1 MKKHRNISLTFM
13 MFCFFISTA
22 QENNYWSVKQGAIA
36 SLTGGAV
43 IANTSNQTAA
53 YYNPGLLPFIKSN
66 SVSLNASTYFLKSA
80 SIENG
85 AGKNIDLE
93 YARFGVVPQNI
104 FGILDI
110 TKNDKLTLSY
120 AILSEMHSEINFA
133 VRNEFKIDISDIY
146 PGNET
151 YLGGYKYYNK
161 LRENWYG
168 LAAGYEL
175 SDQFGVGFS
184 TFIVANNLD
193 YSEARIANVIVEDDT
208 NNFVRTI
215 INSSLNEDLTYSS
228 LGVLMKLG
236 LSYKLDKL
244 RLGLTLTSPLLNI
257 NFLGKATVTRGV
269 YISTDDN
276 SLSNINQVSFQE
288 KINTTNKKPLTIDF
302 GATYSF
308 PKTDVSF
315 RAAYYGAIDTYDLI
329 DKNDFDNSSN
339 FDQIEDFGIPQ
350 MAKNSVTNI
359 GVGLIQELS
368 EKMSLY
374 AGFST
379 DFNNFDESKLNRQ
392 EDFVPSI
399 GYWDLYHYSLGLSNR
414 LKHFQLVYGLT
425 YMTGRSQGDV
435 QIINISDPIID
446 NLFFGELTQ
455 DTKTTVNEINL
466 NIGFIYYFH

>member
-1 MKKHRNISLTFM
+1 MKKQHNIILTFM
-13 MFCFFISTA
+13 IFCFFITTA
-22 QENNYWSVKQGAIA
+22 QENNYWSVQQGAIA

-53 YYNPGLLPFIKSN
+53 YYNPGLLPFIRSN

-133 VRNEFKIDISDIY
+133 VRNEFKIDITDIY

-168 LAAGYEL
+168 LATGYEL
-175 SDQFGVGFS
+175 NDQFGVGFS
-184 TFIVANNLD
+184 TFIVANVLD

-228 LGVLMKLG
+228 VGLLMKFG

-257 NFLGKATVTRGV
+257 NF
-269 YISTDDN
+269 
-276 SLSNINQVSFQE
+276 
-288 KINTTNKKPLTIDF
+288 
-302 GATYSF
+302 
-308 PKTDVSF
+308 
-315 RAAYYGAIDTYDLI
+315 
-329 DKNDFDNSSN
+329 
-339 FDQIEDFGIPQ
+339 
-350 MAKNSVTNI
+350 
-359 GVGLIQELS
+359 VGRQR
-368 EKMSLY
+368 MSR
-374 AGFST
+374 T
-379 DFNNFDESKLNRQ
+379 
-392 EDFVPSI
+392 
-399 GYWDLYHYSLGLSNR
+399 
-414 LKHFQLVYGLT
+414 
-425 YMTGRSQGDV
+425 
-435 QIINISDPIID
+435 
-446 NLFFGELTQ
+446 
-455 DTKTTVNEINL
+455 
-466 NIGFIYYFH
+466 